1 MPDIVDRNP
10 IIEEILDAR
19 QKVIGPA
26 PTPYGGHVYRVF
38 NFCRALH
45 PEPGATDAIAVAS
58 AFHDL
63 GVFPDGNLDYLGR
76 SIAMM
81 REWVEATGRS
91 SLAPETAL
99 MIDMHHKLSRYRGE
113 HEAVVEAF
121 RRSDL
126 IDVALGAIHFGL
138 PAEFVRDVRTRFP
151 NAGFHATLAKV
162 IAGWIVTHPMN
173 PLPVFRL

>member
-1 MPDIVDRNP
+1 
-10 IIEEILDAR
+10 
-19 QKVIGPA
+19 
-26 PTPYGGHVYRVF
+26 
-38 NFCRALH
+38 
-45 PEPGATDAIAVAS
+45 VAS